1 MLATGIKSPVGVK
14 VSGADLATLDR
25 LGAQIANV
33 VKTVP
38 GTSSAISDRILGG
51 RYIDIKVDRL
61 AAARY
66 GLSIEDV
73 QNTAAGAVG
82 GMSVDEKIEGLARFP
97 INVRFP
103 REMRGSVEAL
113 RSLPIVA
120 PTRSEEHTSELQ
132 SLMRTSYAVFC
143 LKKT

>member
-1 MLATGIKSPVGVK
+1 
-14 VSGADLATLDR
+14 
-25 LGAQIANV
+25 
-33 VKTVP
+33 
-38 GTSSAISDRILGG
+38 
-51 RYIDIKVDRL
+51 L

-120 PTRSEEHTSELQ
+120 PTGGIVPLGAVASVQIAAGPVTRSDERRVGQESVDPGSTG
-132 SLMRTSYAVFC
+132 
-143 LKKT
+143 

>member
-1 MLATGIKSPVGVK
+1 M
-14 VSGADLATLDR
+14 
-25 LGAQIANV
+25 
-33 VKTVP
+33 
-38 GTSSAISDRILGG
+38 
-51 RYIDIKVDRL
+51 
-61 AAARY
+61 
-66 GLSIEDV
+66 

-120 PTRSEEHTSELQ
+120 PTGGIVPLG
-132 SLMRTSYAVFC
+132 AVASVQIADGPVMV
-143 LKKT
+143 